1 MKKHTRKVTRPMTEN
16 TMLLTSAGKNVAMGG
31 RESKG
36 LMGYLCWV
44 AGEWGRRREGENVFM
59 RL

>member
-1 MKKHTRKVTRPMTEN
+1 MTEN
-16 TMLLTSAGKNVAMGG
+16 TTLLTSAGTKVATGG
-31 RESKG
+31 TKSKG
-36 LMGYLCWV
+36 FMGYLCWV

>member
-1 MKKHTRKVTRPMTEN
+1 MTEN
-16 TMLLTSAGKNVAMGG
+16 TTLLMIAGTKVATWGTK
-31 RESKG
+31 SKRF
-36 LMGYLCWV
+36 MGYLCWV